1 MKTLVPAKMDELA
14 ICYAI
19 IDEGRTFQKEQGFVQ
34 WTDDYP
40 NMDTIRDDIQDQ
52 KGFVIKDNGVI
63 AGYMCIDLDGEPA
76 YINIDGQWAAEEPY
90 AVVHRM
96 AFSRDFRGTGLAD
109 EAFRLIGEF
118 CTSRGVD
125 YIRVDTDFPNKRMQ
139 HILEKNGFTRRG
151 TVIFQ
156 GSGKIA
162 YDKILT
168 DGDLAGSGIVMAL
181 EPAGEKDFGTCWHM
195 IEEGR
200 RFQQDQGFVQWT
212 EDYPCQKNI
221 RDDIERQKGYLI
233 KIGGR
238 TAGYVCIDFDGEP
251 AYEGLHG
258 KWGADRPYA
267 VVNRLAFSSSFRG
280 KGHTDS
286 LFGLIEKLCA
296 EKGVFNIR
304 LNTYAENEKMR
315 HIIEKNGFTRR
326 GTVDFR
332 GGEKIAYDKTI

>member
-19 IDEGRTFQKEQGFVQ
+19 IDEGRKFQKEQGFVQ

-76 YINIDGQWAAEEPY
+76 Y
-90 AVVHRM
+90 
-96 AFSRDFRGTGLAD
+96 
-109 EAFRLIGEF
+109 
-118 CTSRGVD
+118 
-125 YIRVDTDFPNKRMQ
+125 
-139 HILEKNGFTRRG
+139 
-151 TVIFQ
+151 
-156 GSGKIA
+156 
-162 YDKILT
+162 
-168 DGDLAGSGIVMAL
+168 
-181 EPAGEKDFGTCWHM
+181 
-195 IEEGR
+195 
-200 RFQQDQGFVQWT
+200 
-212 EDYPCQKNI
+212 
-221 RDDIERQKGYLI
+221 
-233 KIGGR
+233 
-238 TAGYVCIDFDGEP
+238 
-251 AYEGLHG
+251 EGLHG
-258 KWGADRPYA
+258 KWGADGPYA

-280 KGHTDS
+280 KGNTGS